1 MEEGYD
7 PGVMQGVAV
16 YMMLL
21 LFVLLGGISFWF
33 GYRFFG
39 ATLLVVTAVLLLWFV
54 AGAPMF

>member
-21 LFVLLGGISFWF
+21 LFVLLGVSRSGSGIDSS
-33 GYRFFG
+33 GPR
-39 ATLLVVTAVLLLWFV
+39 
-54 AGAPMF
+54 

>member
-1 MEEGYD
+1 
-7 PGVMQGVAV
+7 
-16 YMMLL
+16 MMLL

-39 ATLLVVTAVLLLWFV
+39 ATLIVVTAALLLWFV